1 MMVKV
6 MVFILIAEAWTAV
19 GQVLLKKSANS
30 IEIRSL
36 RGPGGFLRFIR
47 EVMSVPAIWYGLLA
61 MAVGLVIWIM
71 ALAQADLNL
80 VFSLGSIQY
89 IMILVLAHYM
99 LGEKI
104 DKMRLFGTLLVIFGI
119 LLITIS

>member
-1 MMVKV
+1 MIKV
-6 MVFILIAEAWTAV
+6 MIFILFAEVLTAI

-30 IEIRSL
+30 LEMHSL
-36 RGPGGFLRFIR
+36 RGAGGFASFIK
-47 EVMSVPAIWYGLLA
+47 EILSVPNIWYGLSA
-61 MAVGLVIWIM
+61 MAIGLVIWIM

-89 IMILVLAHYM
+89 VMILLLAHFM

-104 DKMRLFGTLLVIFGI
+104 DKMKLLGTFLVIFGI
-119 LLITIS
+119 FLITIS